1 MHSNLQNT
9 EKQFLIL
16 IVDDVEENVQLLGN
30 ILQEQNFDVSFASNG
45 KYALEVLETETPDL
59 IMLDIMMPY
68 MDGFEICKKIKENPR
83 NKDIPII
90 FLTAKTQKED
100 IIKGFD
106 MGAVDYVTKPFE
118 LSELLARVNTHLS
131 LKLAKDELKESNLT
145 KSKFFSIITNDIKDI
160 LLGIRSFSSFML
172 QEINLNDYGNVT
184 KYAKI
189 LNNDASKLYEFTENI
204 IEWVNIQT
212 NNFESSNKKI
222 KIKELVNEVLKSFSK
237 YIVFKKLTIEEY
249 VDEKLIIDTDLK
261 AVSTILN
268 KLLNNSIKYSYPNG
282 KITIKAFDK
291 EKHFEISIIDDG
303 VGIEQTVANK
313 IFRLDTPY
321 PKTTGTNNEGG
332 TGLGLIIC
340 KSLVEKIEG
349 KIWLES
355 KRHKGTTVYFT
366 IPKPSNL
373 ID

>member
-1 MHSNLQNT
+1 MYSNLKNT

-30 ILQEQNFDVSFASNG
+30 ILQEQKFDVSFASNG
-45 KYALEVLETETPDL
+45 KYALEVLESETPDL
-59 IMLDIMMPY
+59 IMLDIMMPD

-90 FLTAKTQKED
+90 FLTAKTQQED
-100 IIKGFD
+100 IIKGFE

-118 LSELLARVNTHLS
+118 LSELLARVNNHLS
-131 LKLAKDELKESNLT
+131 LKKAKDELKESNLT

-160 LLGIRSFSSFML
+160 LLGIKSFSSFML
-172 QEINLNDYGNVT
+172 QEINSNDYGNVT

-189 LNNDASKLYEFTENI
+189 LNNDASKLFEFTENI

-212 NNFESSNKKI
+212 NNFESSNRKI
-222 KIKELVNEVLKSFSK
+222 KIKELANDVVRSLNKSISQK
-237 YIVFKKLTIEEY
+237 NLIIEEFI
-249 VDEKLIIDTDLK
+249 DEKIIVDSDLN
-261 AVSTILN
+261 AISTILN
-268 KLLNNSIKYSYPNG
+268 KLLNNAIKYSYLNG
-282 KITIKAFDK
+282 RIILNAVDKDKYIEMSITDN
-291 EKHFEISIIDDG
+291 G
-303 VGIEQTVANK
+303 VGIETTVANK
-313 IFRLDTPY
+313 VFRLDTPY

-349 KIWLES
+349 RIWLES
-355 KRHKGTTVYFT
+355 KKHKGTSVCFM
-366 IPKPSNL
+366 IPKSK
-373 ID
+373 